1 MTERV
6 KISSLKH
13 GDKFVFRCELYE
25 LISDVNGMA
34 VCNNLETKRRMY
46 TDMETE
52 VTVDVENKTDC
63 GGWIMKRFM
72 RNI

>member
-52 VTVDVENKTDC
+52 VTVEREDDKKNS
-63 GGWIMKRFM
+63 WFMKRFM
-72 RNI
+72 RTE

>member
-46 TDMETE
+46 TDLETE
-52 VTVDVENKTDC
+52 VTVEREDDKKNS
-63 GGWIMKRFM
+63 WFMKRFM
-72 RNI
+72 RTE

>member
-6 KISSLKH
+6 KIRSLKH

-25 LISDVNGMA
+25 LISDINGMA

-46 TDMETE
+46 TDLETE
-52 VTVDVENKTDC
+52 VTIEREDDKKNSWFME
-63 GGWIMKRFM
+63 RFM
-72 RNI
+72 RTE

>member
-25 LISDVNGMA
+25 LISDINGMA
-34 VCNNLETKRRMY
+34 VCNNLETKRRMF

-52 VTVDVENKTDC
+52 VTIEREDDKKNSWFME
-63 GGWIMKRFM
+63 RFM
-72 RNI
+72 RTE

>member
-6 KISSLKH
+6 KISSLNH

-52 VTVDVENKTDC
+52 VTVEREDDKKNS
-63 GGWIMKRFM
+63 WFMKRFM
-72 RNI
+72 RTE

>member
-25 LISDVNGMA
+25 LISDINGMA

-46 TDMETE
+46 TDLETE
-52 VTVDVENKTDC
+52 VTIEREDDKKNSWFME
-63 GGWIMKRFM
+63 RFM
-72 RNI
+72 RTE